1 MQINLKEGKA
11 PWKQEWAEIGG
22 KRCFFRSRWEYR
34 YALYLEFMK
43 THGHIIEWE
52 HEPLTFYFEGIKR
65 GTTNY
70 KPDFRVTFPSSKVE
84 WFEVK
89 GYESAKDRTK
99 YKRMAK
105 YYPDV
110 VLRVIGKDWFQTNGK
125 MLRNILKG
133 W

>member
-22 KRCFFRSRWEYR
+22 KRCYFRSRWEFR
-34 YALYLEFMK
+34 YALYLQLMK
-43 THGHIIEWE
+43 VHGHILEWE
-52 HEPLTFYFEGIKR
+52 HEPKTFYFEGIKR
-65 GTTNY
+65 GTNNY
-70 KPDFRVTFPSSKVE
+70 KPDFLVTFPSGNQQ

-89 GYESAKDRTK
+89 GYETSKDRTK

-105 YYPDV
+105 YHPNEVLNV
-110 VLRVIGKDWFQTNGK
+110 VGKEWFQKNGK
-125 MLRNILKG
+125 TLKNILKG

>member
-34 YALYLEFMK
+34 YALYLELMK
-43 THGHIIEWE
+43 THGHILEWQ
-52 HEPLTFYFEGIKR
+52 HEPKTFYFEGIKR

-70 KPDFRVTFPSSKVE
+70 KPDFMVTFPTGNEE

-89 GYESAKDRTK
+89 GYESSKDRTK

-110 VLRVIGKDWFQTNGK
+110 ILRVIKKDWFQTNGK
-125 MLRNILKG
+125 ILKNIIKG

>member
-34 YALYLEFMK
+34 YALYLELMK
-43 THGHIIEWE
+43 THGHILEWQ
-52 HEPLTFYFEGIKR
+52 HEPKTFYFEGIKR

-70 KPDFRVTFPSSKVE
+70 KPDFMVTFPTGNEE

-89 GYESAKDRTK
+89 GYESSKDLTK

-110 VLRVIGKDWFQTNGK
+110 ILRVIKKDWFQTNGK
-125 MLRNILKG
+125 ILKNIIKG

>member
-1 MQINLKEGKA
+1 
-11 PWKQEWAEIGG
+11 
-22 KRCFFRSRWEYR
+22 
-34 YALYLEFMK
+34 MK